1 MRSGAVPS
9 GWAVDDGAAL
19 VFRGTALHE
28 VVSARPRAR
37 AYAVNVYGE
46 RPLPARPLAPAAE
59 TPGTLPAV
67 AEMRRL
73 RLARIGGVRE

>member
-1 MRSGAVPS
+1 M
-9 GWAVDDGAAL
+9 
-19 VFRGTALHE
+19 FRGSALHE

-37 AYAVNVYGE
+37 AYAVNVHGE
-46 RPLPARPLAPAAE
+46 RPLPARPLAAAAE
-59 TPGTLPAV
+59 TPATLPAV